1 MANNSICGIGVAYQ
15 ANIGGEYKCF
25 GWFVYVCVCGEGVQI
40 YVRMV
45 YWEKR
50 EGSMILSDL
59 STSLYPGA
67 NTA

>member
-15 ANIGGEYKCF
+15 ANIGGEYNNYCF

-45 YWEKR
+45 YWEKKR
-50 EGSMILSDL
+50 R
-59 STSLYPGA
+59 
-67 NTA
+67 